1 MSSFGAVVRAV
12 SLGRLRG
19 QPGRLLVT
27 VAAIAL
33 GVSLAT
39 AVFVINAGALNEF
52 GLAARKLVGEA
63 DLIVRGPRQGF
74 DESVFVRLA
83 QEPGVDVVS
92 PVLELEVVPLGG
104 HPPLKVMAVDPFRAA
119 PLQPE
124 LVAGVGRDLLALFEP
139 GAVALSAEAA
149 RELAVR
155 AGDVV
160 SVRAGAGAYDLRVVA
175 VMPADA
181 YAQRLALMDIATAQW
196 VFDRVGRVNRIDL
209 RLDPGRDVGRLRER
223 LSEVLP
229 PGVNALSPGIERDRA
244 AEVTRAYRVNLNM
257 LALVALLTG
266 AFLVFSTQALSIL
279 RRRSALALL
288 RAVGATRRQVEL
300 ALLAEGMLLGAA
312 GSLVGVVLGQVVAS
326 LALARLGGD
335 LGGGFFGG
343 LAVVARPEPAV
354 LAAFFAIGTAVA
366 AIGAWLPAREAAAT
380 SPARALKSGDAEQ
393 AAARLRPVWPGAVV
407 GLFGAACAWMPPV
420 GGLPVFGYVSVAAL
434 LAAGVMLVPAAAAR
448 LLDAV
453 PRPAAVTW
461 KAALAQLRGS
471 ASQSAVSLAAIIV
484 SFSLMVAMAIMVYSF
499 RESFERWLGD
509 VLPADLHVR
518 VASSSDTAYWTPA
531 DQAAIAAV
539 DGIQRIRFQRW
550 QEAYLAPDQPPV
562 AVIARE
568 VSRDPTQALP
578 LVRGAD
584 FDLPEGAVPTWVSEA
599 VTDLYGVD
607 VGDTLELPLAGRR
620 FDLVVAGVW
629 RDYGRSTGAVV
640 VDRDWY
646 VARTGD
652 QTASHGAVWLVPG
665 ASTEEVAQRIRGRFD
680 SGEDLQV
687 LTGTAIRELS
697 LRIFDRAFAVTYLLE
712 AVAVVIGL
720 IGVSFAFSSQALA
733 RRAEFGMLRH
743 VGMLRRQV
751 VAMLAGEGALM
762 SALGVLY
769 GLALGFVLSLVLVYV
784 INRQSF
790 NWSIEIAFPWDQL
803 ALLGAVL
810 VAAASV
816 TAMLSGRA
824 ATSEQAVRAVRE
836 DW

>member
-1 MSSFGAVVRAV
+1 MSSFRAVLRAV

-63 DLIVRGPRQGF
+63 DVIVRGPRQGF

-83 QEPGVDVVS
+83 QEPGIDVAS
-92 PVLELEVVPLGG
+92 PVLELEVAPLGG

-119 PLQPE
+119 RLQPE
-124 LVAGVGRDLLALFEP
+124 LVAGVGPDLLALFEP

-155 AGDVV
+155 EGDVL
-160 SVRAGAGAYDLRVVA
+160 SVRAGADGYDLRVIG
-175 VMPADA
+175 VMPSEA

-196 VFDRVGRVNRIDL
+196 IFDRVGRINRIDL
-209 RLDPGRDVGRLRER
+209 RIDPGQDVGQLRER
-223 LSEVLP
+223 LALVLP
-229 PGVNALSPGIERDRA
+229 AGVNTLSPGVERNRA

-288 RAVGATRRQVEL
+288 RAVGATRGQVEL
-300 ALLAEGMLLGAA
+300 ALLSEGVLIGAMGSLAGVLLGQAI
-312 GSLVGVVLGQVVAS
+312 AS
-326 LALARLGGD
+326 VALARLGGD

-343 LAVVARPEPAV
+343 LAVIARPQPAV
-354 LAAFFAIGTAVA
+354 LAAFFAIGTVVA
-366 AIGAWLPAREAAAT
+366 AIGAWLPAREAAAA

-393 AAARLRPVWPGAVV
+393 AAARLRPIWPGAVT
-407 GLFGAACAWMPPV
+407 GLIGAVCAWLPSV
-420 GGLPVFGYVSVAAL
+420 GGLPVFGYVAVAML
-434 LAAGVMLVPAAAAR
+434 LAAGVMLVPTAAAR
-448 LLDAV
+448 LLDAI

-471 ASQSAVSLAAIIV
+471 AAQSAVSLAAIIV

-499 RESFERWLGD
+499 RESFEHWLGD

-531 DQAAIAAV
+531 DQAAIAAIEGV
-539 DGIQRIRFQRW
+539 QRIRFQRW

-568 VSRDPTQALP
+568 VSRDPAQVLP
-578 LVRGAD
+578 LVRGAGFEPPD
-584 FDLPEGAVPTWVSEA
+584 GVVPTWVSEA
-599 VTDLYGVD
+599 VVDLYGFD
-607 VGDTLELPLAGRR
+607 VGDTLELPLAGQR

-629 RDYGRSTGAVV
+629 RDYGRSTGALV

-652 QTASHGAVWLVPG
+652 ATASHGAVWLAPG
-665 ASTEEVAQRIRGRFD
+665 AGADEVAQRIRDRFER
-680 SGEDLQV
+680 GEDLQV

-697 LRIFDRAFAVTYLLE
+697 LRVFDRAFAVTYLLE

-751 VAMLAGEGALM
+751 VAMLAGEGAIM
-762 SALGVLY
+762 STLGVLY
-769 GLALGFVLSLVLVYV
+769 GLGLGFVLSLVLVYV

-790 NWSIEIAFPWDQL
+790 NWSIDIALPWGQL
-803 ALLGAVL
+803 VLLGAVL
-810 VAAASV
+810 VVAASV

-824 ATSEQAVRAVRE
+824 ATSAQAVRAVRE